1 MDYQIKIENFEGPM
15 DLLLF
20 FIQRDRLNIYDIPIA
35 HITSEFLGY
44 VNMMD
49 TMNIELGGEFVYMA
63 SLLMKIKVQM
73 LLPLSDNDNEE
84 IEDPRTPLVQ
94 RLLEYQQFK
103 DMGDHLGEKYNEHLT
118 HYPKGHE
125 IVYDKSSRKRD
136 KLLQNVNLFSL
147 ASIFQELI
155 QKLPDVNPYEL
166 RHEPINLDEQIAFL
180 EGQFKMD
187 DRLLFHHLM
196 PHMKTRLC
204 IVVTFMA
211 ILEMLRTNQIA
222 IEQNQPFGE
231 LTLVRILA
239 A

>member
-20 FIQRDRLNIYDIPIA
+20 FIQRDHLNIYDIPIA
-35 HITSEFLGY
+35 HIASEFLGY
-44 VNMMD
+44 MNLMD

-63 SLLMKIKVQM
+63 SLLMKIKVQV
-73 LLPLSDNDNEE
+73 LLPVSENDNKE
-84 IEDPRTPLVQ
+84 IEDPRMPLVQ

-103 DMGDHLGEKYNEHLT
+103 EIGGHLVEKYNEHLT
-118 HYPKGHE
+118 HYTKGHE
-125 IVYDKSSRKRD
+125 IVYDNSSRKRD
-136 KLLQNVNLFSL
+136 KLLKNVNLFSL

-155 QKLPDVNPYEL
+155 LKLPDINPYEL
-166 RHEPINLDEQIAFL
+166 RHEPINLDEQIYFL
-180 EGQFKMD
+180 EGQFKTD

-211 ILEMLRTNQIA
+211 ILEMLRTNQIS

-231 LTLVRILA
+231 LTLVRTLA
-239 A
+239 T

>member
-1 MDYQIKIENFEGPM
+1 MNYQVKIENFEGPM

-44 VNMMD
+44 MNMMD

-73 LLPLSDNDNEE
+73 LLPVSDDEKVE

-94 RLLEYQQFK
+94 RLLEYKQFK
-103 DMGDHLGEKYNEHLT
+103 DVGEHLAEKYSQHSI

-125 IVYDKSSRKRD
+125 IVYDKSSRENGKT
-136 KLLQNVNLFSL
+136 LQDVNLFSL
-147 ASIFQELI
+147 ASIFQGLI
-155 QKLPDVNPYEL
+155 QQLPNVNPYEI

-180 EGQFKMD
+180 QEQFNMD
-187 DRLLFHHLM
+187 DRLLFHHLI
-196 PHMKTRLC
+196 PHMKTRMC

-211 ILEMLRTNQIA
+211 ILEMLRTNQIL

-231 LTLVRILA
+231 LTLIKILVA
-239 A
+239 

>member
-1 MDYQIKIENFEGPM
+1 M
-15 DLLLF
+15 
-20 FIQRDRLNIYDIPIA
+20 
-35 HITSEFLGY
+35 
-44 VNMMD
+44 
-49 TMNIELGGEFVYMA
+49 
-63 SLLMKIKVQM
+63 
-73 LLPLSDNDNEE
+73 
-84 IEDPRTPLVQ
+84 
-94 RLLEYQQFK
+94 
-103 DMGDHLGEKYNEHLT
+103 
-118 HYPKGHE
+118 
-125 IVYDKSSRKRD
+125 
-136 KLLQNVNLFSL
+136 NLFSL

-211 ILEMLRTNQIA
+211 ILEMLRTNQIS

-231 LTLVRILA
+231 LTLVKIR
-239 A
+239 